1 MGEATG
7 SGNALFW
14 LRRGEHTFVLRR
26 PPQVVNAPGA
36 SDMTREWR
44 ILVALESTP
53 VPHPRPLL
61 LCEDAG
67 VIGAPFLIMEKV
79 DGFTPVG
86 RLPAPYD
93 RPESRRELSMA
104 MVDAL
109 AELAAVD
116 WRARGLEGL
125 GKPEGF
131 LERQVGRWLVQF
143 DRYRTREIPE
153 LDFVARWLDGNRP
166 AMSAPAIMH
175 GDFSPYN
182 VIAAPHDTQRLA
194 AVIDWDTGTIGDPLL
209 DIGHLLARWTEPG
222 EDPVLSIEIE
232 QREGLPR
239 RAELAQRYVERSGRN
254 LDALRY
260 YETLS
265 LFKLA
270 IILEGPSARRRL
282 AGVPESQNNAAT
294 IDRLMGGA
302 ADFARGVRT

>member
-93 RPESRRELSMA
+93 RPKSRRELSMA

-194 AVIDWDTGTIGDPLL
+194 AVIDWDTGTIGDLFTFPCPGLRIKAPKCPEISFDSPPRQLYYDYAERNIGRPTLL
-209 DIGHLLARWTEPG
+209 RRSHATP
-222 EDPVLSIEIE
+222 P
-232 QREGLPR
+232 PR
-239 RAELAQRYVERSGRN
+239 RP
-254 LDALRY
+254 D
-260 YETLS
+260 
-265 LFKLA
+265 
-270 IILEGPSARRRL
+270 PARRHRAR
-282 AGVPESQNNAAT
+282 AGPRSQGTGQPPAPAAHW
-294 IDRLMGGA
+294 
-302 ADFARGVRT
+302 